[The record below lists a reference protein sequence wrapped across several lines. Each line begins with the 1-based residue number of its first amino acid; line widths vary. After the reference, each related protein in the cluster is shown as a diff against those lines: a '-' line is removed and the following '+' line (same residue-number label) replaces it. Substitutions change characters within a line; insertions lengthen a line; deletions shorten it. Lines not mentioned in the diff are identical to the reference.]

1 VIRIQEF
8 RSDTLASSQED
19 FENFE
24 TLSMVLV
31 DYDFS
36 EKVFDLDSVYWGEDL
51 VNTELKRKGITST
64 AKFAE
69 RVKDCEYLDVRLPED
84 KAKDNM
90 MIIFIDKYGN
100 EKKQILKRKDFLK
113 NA

>member
-1 VIRIQEF
+1 
-8 RSDTLASSQED
+8 
-19 FENFE
+19 
-24 TLSMVLV
+24 MVLV
-31 DYDFS
+31 DFAFNG
-36 EKVFDLDSVYWGEDL
+36 KVFDLDTVYWAESL

-69 RVKDCEYLDVRLPED
+69 RVKDCEYLDIRIPED
-84 KAKDNM
+84 KATDNM